1 MKEITK
7 QMLRIYKPISGLDW
21 LNYKLKRSEVTFHHI
36 TKKVDNGRTDLSNGC
51 LLTKDS
57 HAYVHLVECL
67 DIETYL
73 ALTQM
78 FRIINN
84 QLSEPNDEQREQI
97 EKILREFE
105 NTHKWDKSP
114 KGKLLIKKKYLQ
126 RDFIL
131 PHQMPQDF

>member
-7 QMLRIYKPISGLDW
+7 QMLRIYKPFSGLDW
-21 LNYKLKRSEVTFHHI
+21 LNYKLKRSEITFHHI

-51 LLTKDS
+51 LLTKNS
-57 HAYVHLVECL
+57 HSYVHLIECL

-84 QLSEPNDEQREQI
+84 QQCEPTDEQRRQI
-97 EKILREFE
+97 EIILREFE
-105 NTHKWDKSP
+105 EEHKWDKSP

-126 RDFIL
+126 RDFDL
-131 PHQMPQDF
+131 QHQNPQNL